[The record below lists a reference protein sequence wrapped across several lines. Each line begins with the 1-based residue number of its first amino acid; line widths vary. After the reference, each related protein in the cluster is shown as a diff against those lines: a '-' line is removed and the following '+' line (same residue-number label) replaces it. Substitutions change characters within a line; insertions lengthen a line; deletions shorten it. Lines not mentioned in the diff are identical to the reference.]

1 MSAAADLASQ
11 TAAAHLASRTG
22 VKWTEVRDG
31 ITGSMDCDMTNVVGW
46 RISDMSMR
54 DVLMRCGL
62 LIETK
67 HCNGSKTTRLI
78 FKNVIADVKM
88 VQHHESRLNLVVMT
102 CKTGMEGGHD
112 LRAAALEHTY
122 TFTEEGCALKFMTTV
137 MSYLS

>member
-1 MSAAADLASQ
+1 MSAAANLASQ
-11 TAAAHLASRTG
+11 TAAAALSSYKDAP
-22 VKWTEVRDG
+22 WTEVRDG
-31 ITGSMDCDMTNVVGW
+31 ATGSMDCDMTNVVMYH
-46 RISDMSMR
+46 ICDMPMR

-62 LIETK
+62 LIRTK
-67 HCNGSKTTRLI
+67 HANGSKTTRII

-88 VQHHESRLNLVVMT
+88 VQHFESRLHLVVIT

-122 TFTEEGCALKFMTTV
+122 TFTEEACALKFMTNV